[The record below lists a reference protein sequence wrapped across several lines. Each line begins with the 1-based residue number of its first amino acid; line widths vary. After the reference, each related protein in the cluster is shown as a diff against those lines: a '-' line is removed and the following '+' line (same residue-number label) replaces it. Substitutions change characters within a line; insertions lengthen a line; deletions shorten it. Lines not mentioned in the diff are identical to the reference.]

1 MQTTQRFAPDLRV
14 PAFYDRTRQKHLR
27 RAVVASTIGTTI
39 EWYDF
44 FLYGSAAALV
54 FPKLFFPSSDPF
66 VGQIL
71 SFSTFFAGF
80 VARPLGAA
88 LFGHF
93 GDRVGRKTLLVITM
107 MLMGLAT
114 MAVGLVPAYAS
125 IGSVG
130 AVLLTFFRAVQGLA
144 VGGEWSGSILIASEW
159 APKNRRGF
167 FTSWAQAGAPLG
179 MMIANLAL
187 SGMGGLTTDAQFLEW
202 GWRIPFLASIV
213 LVAVGLYVRI
223 GVLESPVFSALKAKG
238 KIVKAPISEVIRYN
252 WREVALTTLVRTG
265 QLAPYYIFTT
275 YILTYGTTVL
285 GLSRTML
292 LNLLSIRSITSIV
305 MIPFAG
311 YMSDRFGRKRVVAIG
326 LIGTGLWGF
335 VYFELIST
343 GSALVIFFIMLIDAW
358 LQDLQY
364 GPQAALI
371 SEAFPASRR
380 YTGSGLGYHL
390 AAITAGGPAP
400 AIAAYL
406 FSQYHSA
413 HAIAAF
419 GFATTIISL
428 IALALLKD
436 HEGQDQA

>member
-1 MQTTQRFAPDLRV
+1 MIDTRLREPEQV
-14 PAFYDRTRQKHLR
+14 DERTRQRHLR

-54 FPKLFFPSSDPF
+54 FPKLFFPGSDPF

-71 SFSTFFAGF
+71 SFSTFFVGF

-93 GDRVGRKTLLVITM
+93 GDRVGRKALLVITM

-114 MAVGLVPAYAS
+114 MAVGLVPSYAS
-125 IGSVG
+125 IGVWS

-144 VGGEWSGSILIASEW
+144 VGGEWSGSVLISSEW

-179 MMIANLAL
+179 MMVANLSL
-187 SGMGGLTTDAQFLEW
+187 SGMGGLTTDEQFMEW
-202 GWRIPFLASIV
+202 GWRIPFLASVV
-213 LVAVGLYVRI
+213 LVGVGLYIRL
-223 GVLESPVFSALKAKG
+223 GVLESPVFTALKSRG
-238 KIVKAPISEVIRYN
+238 KVAKAPIAEVLRYN

-275 YILTYGTTVL
+275 YILTYGTVVL

-292 LNLLSIRSITSIV
+292 LNLLSVRSVTSIL

-311 YMSDRFGRKRVVAIG
+311 YMSDRYGRKRVVAIG

-335 VYFELIST
+335 VYFELLST

-358 LQDLQY
+358 MQDLQY

-400 AIAAYL
+400 VIATYL
-406 FSQYHSA
+406 YREYQSA

-419 GFATTIISL
+419 GLVTTIISL
-428 IALALLKD
+428 VALALLSNRSGED
-436 HEGQDQA
+436 HA